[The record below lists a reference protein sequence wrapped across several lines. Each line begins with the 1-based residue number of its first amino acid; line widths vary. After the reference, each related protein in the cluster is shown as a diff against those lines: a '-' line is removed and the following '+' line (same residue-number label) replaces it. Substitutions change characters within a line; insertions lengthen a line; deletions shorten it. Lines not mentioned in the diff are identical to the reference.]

1 MNRTLPEAENTS
13 DDPISSEPEEILM
26 DENTQKNP
34 ENLFDSNDTNVA
46 AAGNETNYTLSTT
59 LTADIKNRQ

>member
-1 MNRTLPEAENTS
+1 
-13 DDPISSEPEEILM
+13 M

-46 AAGNETNYTLSTT
+46 AAGNETNYTLGTT